1 MRRAQALKSYKAPNL
16 QDRTAEKSPEEL
28 VALLFDTACSSVL
41 KSKNALSK
49 GELEM
54 FHESTSKAMQ
64 IVLGLRE
71 ILDMEEGGE
80 LAERLADTYTSIAAS
95 IFKAKRERN
104 DSDLGKI
111 YLALAELRG
120 AWQTV
125 SGASETS
132 RVTDK

>member
-1 MRRAQALKSYKAPNL
+1 MRRTQALKSYKATNL

-28 VALLFDTACSSVL
+28 VALLFDTACSSVQQ
-41 KSKNALSK
+41 SKNALSK

-125 SGASETS
+125 SGASENQ
-132 RVTDK
+132 